1 MEKTKKYLTEN
12 SSINGMTLSEIVTKN
27 FKASKVFEKYELDF
41 CCKGNKNFIE
51 ACNEKGVDSEIVYEE
66 LLETEETSTD
76 SDMRFNNWELDFLV
90 DYIVS
95 NHHNY
100 IRESVPI
107 ISAHAEKVVN
117 AHGKNHFELT
127 KISEIFTSLSRE
139 LSQHLMK
146 EEQILFPYIKNL
158 SKIKTSNSKFEL
170 PYFSTIANPIRM
182 MEAEHV
188 SAGTEMNEIRRLSK
202 NYLIPQDACNTFQVF
217 YKELKE
223 FEEDLHK
230 HVYLENS
237 ILFPKS
243 IELENELLQ
252 ESSNKNLHL

>member
-1 MEKTKKYLTEN
+1 MEKTKKYLTEDD
-12 SSINGMTLSEIVTKN
+12 SINDMTLSEIVTKN
-27 FKASKVFEKYELDF
+27 FKTSKVFEKYELDF

-51 ACNEKGVDSEIVYEE
+51 ACNEKGVDSETVYEE
-66 LLETEETSTD
+66 ILETEKTHAD
-76 SDMRFNNWELDFLV
+76 SDLKFNDWELDFLV

-100 IRESVPI
+100 IRESIPV

-117 AHGKNHFELT
+117 AHDKNPPELT
-127 KISEIFTSLSRE
+127 KISEIFTALSRE

-158 SKIKTSNSKFEL
+158 AKVKNDNSKFEL
-170 PYFSTIANPIRM
+170 PYFSTVANPIRM

-188 SAGTEMNEIRRLSK
+188 SAGTEMNEIRSLSK

-230 HVYLENS
+230 HIYLENGL
-237 ILFPKS
+237 LFPKS
-243 IELENELLQ
+243 IELENKLLQ
-252 ESSNKNLHL
+252 ESTNKNL